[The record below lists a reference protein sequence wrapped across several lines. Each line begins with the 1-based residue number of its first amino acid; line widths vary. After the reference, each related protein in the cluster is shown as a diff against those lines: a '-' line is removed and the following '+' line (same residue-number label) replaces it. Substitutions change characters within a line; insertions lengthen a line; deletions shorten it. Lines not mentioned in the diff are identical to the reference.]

1 MVALSLNT
9 ITNFLFGQAL
19 IRSPTYGEIMADV
32 KMSEDH
38 TRKNEETQNTLES
51 GAVIAGHVI
60 IHPRVLSINF
70 GVTNTGWT
78 SLLESRSQEIF
89 DKLDNISRTQELI
102 TVTTEHYSYT
112 NMMISNVRML
122 HSAPYKG
129 SLQVSCDF
137 EELNFSDLQ
146 VIKNANVVSQ
156 EGGIG
161 KSLTNTVNAGKQQ
174 VQKMTGNLK
183 STLSGFVS

>member
-1 MVALSLNT
+1 MGLVSINT

-19 IRSPTYGEIMADV
+19 ISSPTYGEIMADIKV
-32 KMSEDH
+32 SEDH
-38 TRKNEETQNTLES
+38 TRKNDVTQTTLES
-51 GAVIAGHVI
+51 GAVIADHVI

-89 DKLDNISRTQELI
+89 DKLDNISRTQELV

-129 SLQVSCDF
+129 SLQIACDF
-137 EELNFSDLQ
+137 EELNFADLQ

>member
-1 MVALSLNT
+1 MVSLSLNT

-19 IRSPTYGEIMADV
+19 ISSPTYGEIMADV

-38 TRKNEETQNTLES
+38 TRKNEVTQNTLES
-51 GAVIAGHVI
+51 GAVIADHVI

-129 SLQVSCDF
+129 ALQIACDF

-146 VIKNANVVSQ
+146 VIKSINNVSQ

-161 KSLTNTVNAGKQQ
+161 KSLTSTVNAGHQR
-174 VQKMTGNLK
+174 K
-183 STLSGFVS
+183 SDFDRHKSSPRSG